1 MSKIQIVM
9 QPLSNRTGA
18 RTKSPNSN
26 SMLFTISV
34 QPPKLS
40 LPAQTYLNIPK
51 RTYSKIN
58 ESTSGWMILNP
69 PVFMT
74 EVSP

>member
-18 RTKSPNSN
+18 RTRSPNSN
-26 SMLFTISV
+26 SVLHHLCAAT
-34 QPPKLS
+34 
-40 LPAQTYLNIPK
+40 QTHYLHRDLNIPK

-58 ESTSGWMILNP
+58 ESTSRWMILNP